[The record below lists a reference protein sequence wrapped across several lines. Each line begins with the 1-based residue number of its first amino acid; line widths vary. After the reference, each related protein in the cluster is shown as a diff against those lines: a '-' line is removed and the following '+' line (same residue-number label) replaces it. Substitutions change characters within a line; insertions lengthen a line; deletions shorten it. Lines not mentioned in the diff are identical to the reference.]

1 MPKKKHNEISEAYM
15 DQIFSTYIRLRDAD
29 EDGYVLCCN
38 CNRRLHWKEATN
50 GHYVKRRHRSLRWD
64 ELNCHSECGGCNM
77 ADVNLGYAKY
87 LVERYGDDVF
97 NILNQRKNRRERIT
111 PQERKIMADNYKQ
124 KIVELKK
131 QKGL

>member
-1 MPKKKHNEISEAYM
+1 
-15 DQIFSTYIRLRDAD
+15 
-29 EDGYVLCCN
+29 
-38 CNRRLHWKEATN
+38 
-50 GHYVKRRHRSLRWD
+50 
-64 ELNCHSECGGCNM
+64 M

-97 NILNQRKNRRERIT
+97 DILNKRKNRRERIT